1 MMQFTGDDIEQM
13 MSEVR
18 QTHADLAARAAD
30 IDALTATATSKDR
43 VLSATVDA
51 RGVLTDLK
59 ITGQSWRE
67 LAPKELC
74 TKIVA
79 VVAQAQR
86 EVQERGQ
93 ALLAES
99 GPDGLD
105 PTAGLPSADEMAAMM
120 QTMVEQLQGGRH
132 EH

>member
-1 MMQFTGDDIEQM
+1 MQFTGDEIEQM
-13 MSEVR
+13 MAETR
-18 QTHADLAARAAD
+18 ETHARLAERAAEVE
-30 IDALTATATSKDR
+30 ALTATATSKDR

-74 TKIVA
+74 SRIVD
-79 VVAQAQR
+79 VVAQAQSDVQNRGR
-86 EVQERGQ
+86 E
-93 ALLAES
+93 LLEGA

-105 PTAGLPSADEMAAMM
+105 PTAGLPSADEMTAMM
-120 QTMVEQLQGGRH
+120 QDLVAQFGEVSK
-132 EH
+132 

>member
-13 MSEVR
+13 MTEVR

-30 IDALTATATSKDR
+30 VDALTATATSKDR

-51 RGVLTDLK
+51 RGVLTDLRM
-59 ITGQSWRE
+59 TGQSWRE

-74 TKIVA
+74 AKIVA

-86 EVQERGQ
+86 EVQERGRL
-93 ALLAES
+93 LLAEG

-105 PTAGLPSADEMAAMM
+105 PAAGLPTADEMTAMM
-120 QTMVEQLQGGRH
+120 QTMVDQLQGGRH
-132 EH
+132 ER

>member
-13 MSEVR
+13 MTEVR
-18 QTHADLAARAAD
+18 QTHAHLAARAAD

-51 RGVLTDLK
+51 RGVLTDLRM
-59 ITGQSWRE
+59 TGQSWRE

-74 TKIVA
+74 AKIVA

-86 EVQERGQ
+86 EVQERGRL
-93 ALLAES
+93 LLAEG

-105 PTAGLPSADEMAAMM
+105 PAAGLPTADEMTAMM
-120 QTMVEQLQGGRH
+120 QTMVDQLQGGRH
-132 EH
+132 ER

>member
-1 MMQFTGDDIEQM
+1 MMQFTADDIERM
-13 MSEVR
+13 LTEVR
-18 QTHADLAARAAD
+18 QSHADLAARAAD
-30 IDALTATATSKDR
+30 IEALTATATSKDR

-51 RGVLTDLK
+51 RGELTDLR

-74 TKIVA
+74 AKIVA

-86 EVQERGQ
+86 EVQERGR
-93 ALLAES
+93 ALLSED

-105 PTAGLPSADEMAAMM
+105 PTMGLPSADDMAEMM
-120 QTMVEQLQGGRH
+120 QTMLEQLPGGRH
-132 EH
+132 ER